1 MDEERLHSLALFSSE
16 AQFMTDCDIE
26 DIIEDF
32 EKQKSR
38 RKPVE
43 PYTKLISL
51 TDIVINVCKIHKQYS
66 ELDLLFCCKSSIKY

>member
-16 AQFMTDCDIE
+16 AQFMTDCDIV

-32 EKQKSR
+32 DKQKSR

-43 PYTKLISL
+43 AC
-51 TDIVINVCKIHKQYS
+51 NN
-66 ELDLLFCCKSSIKY
+66 

>member
-1 MDEERLHSLALFSSE
+1 MRNDYIPFALLASE

-43 PYTKLISL
+43 PC
-51 TDIVINVCKIHKQYS
+51 NN
-66 ELDLLFCCKSSIKY
+66 